1 MKRIFSAGIVII
13 ISACSTFKAPTMES
27 FEGISDFKMKPGK
40 INFTVNASIKNPN
53 KSKLK
58 FHPSTVDVFVQGK
71 KLGELSNTEKIV
83 LKRKRTTAVSAPIN
97 AKTERGALIQ
107 LTTLSFKDS
116 VDIKFVGEVQV
127 GMGIFKRKIPIN
139 ESLKTSTRFLNFK
152 N

>member
-1 MKRIFSAGIVII
+1 M
-13 ISACSTFKAPTMES
+13 
-27 FEGISDFKMKPGK
+27 
-40 INFTVNASIKNPN
+40 VNASIKNPN

-58 FHPSTVDVFVQGK
+58 LHPSTVDVFVQGK
-71 KLGELSNTEKIV
+71 KLGELSSTEKIV
-83 LKRKRTTAVSAPIN
+83 LKRKRTTAVSMPVN
-97 AKTERGALIQ
+97 ARTERGALIQ

>member
-1 MKRIFSAGIVII
+1 MKKIFSVVII
-13 ISACSTFKAPTMES
+13 IVISACSTFRAPEMES
-27 FEGISDFKMKPGK
+27 FEGISDFKMSPGK
-40 INFTVNASIKNPN
+40 MNFTVNASIKNPN

-71 KLGELSNTEKIV
+71 KLGELSSAENIV
-83 LKRKRTTAVSAPIN
+83 LKRNCISEVSAPVT

-127 GMGIFKRKIPIN
+127 C
-139 ESLKTSTRFLNFK
+139 LLYTSPSPRDATLSRMPSSA
-152 N
+152 

>member
-1 MKRIFSAGIVII
+1 MKKIFSAVIVIF
-13 ISACSTFKAPTMES
+13 ISACSTFKAPEMES
-27 FEGISDFKMKPGK
+27 FEGISDFKMSPGK
-40 INFTVNASIKNPN
+40 MNFTVNVSIKNPN

-71 KLGELSNTEKIV
+71 KLGELSNAENIV
-83 LKRKRTTAVSAPIN
+83 LKRNCISEVSAPVT

>member
-1 MKRIFSAGIVII
+1 MKKVFYAGIII
-13 ISACSTFKAPTMES
+13 ISACSTFKAPEMES
-27 FEGISDFKMKPGK
+27 FEGVSDFKMKPGN

-53 KSKLK
+53 KRNLK
-58 FHPSTVDVFVQGK
+58 FHPSTVDIFVQGK
-71 KLGELSNTEKIV
+71 KLGELSNAEKIV
-83 LKRKRTTAVSAPIN
+83 LKRNRTTEVFAPVT

-116 VDIKFVGEVQV
+116 VDVKFVGEVQV

-139 ESLKTSTRFLNFK
+139 ESIKTSTRFLNFK

>member
-1 MKRIFSAGIVII
+1 
-13 ISACSTFKAPTMES
+13 MES
-27 FEGISDFKMKPGK
+27 FEGISDFKMSPGK
-40 INFTVNASIKNPN
+40 MNFTVNVSINNLN

-83 LKRKRTTAVSAPIN
+83 LKRKSTTSVSAPIN
-97 AKTERGALIQ
+97 ARTERGALIQ